1 MYADNCPVK
10 PSIVHHNAVIKVC
23 ARCNDIDAL
32 LGIAA
37 KLPTHGAGAAD
48 NRTFTT
54 VLNALRTDAWQSLHD
69 DTPQGKAERRHR
81 ASMQARRIWGEIIKR
96 WEKGDIKIDEE
107 LVCSMGRILLIA
119 DSERTCRDI
128 LSLVTQTMGI
138 QQPKSL
144 IKMSPRDLRELDGRE
159 GGSPKSD
166 HEMGRSPSPNEP
178 VSDSDEVP
186 DNVPGSEFF
195 PLSKINSKQPPF
207 AQAGCNT
214 LSLVIDTCIRL
225 RAIPAAQDY
234 WGLLTDP
241 DGPHNINPDSD
252 NYHMFLR
259 LLRIQRASRLALEI
273 VRAMR
278 SGRLGSEPIKLE
290 PKTFRIALSACVRD
304 IKNPNVLEHA
314 AALVKMML
322 DTLMSP
328 DIKSLELYLYVA
340 LSSEHS
346 NDWRSL
352 MSVLRGSVL
361 GVRSL
366 RNQMNYSKEK
376 RTPSDEED
384 LVRLMRRLIGGFDII
399 LRKGDGFMD
408 RRDVRA
414 CTEQRDTLM
423 SWVTRSKV
431 PGAKVPGPKLK
442 REKHRRDQMREHA
455 QSFLTRT
462 SLTQAIDG
470 VDEDPWLA
478 EDVNTESNT
487 GVETDDRSSFGQK
500 TRQLTQLKI
509 RHKPIRKLTFEGGA
523 RDRMRR
529 MAHLDEE
536 YAG

>member
-1 MYADNCPVK
+1 
-10 PSIVHHNAVIKVC
+10 
-23 ARCNDIDAL
+23 
-32 LGIAA
+32 
-37 KLPTHGAGAAD
+37 
-48 NRTFTT
+48 
-54 VLNALRTDAWQSLHD
+54 
-69 DTPQGKAERRHR
+69 
-81 ASMQARRIWGEIIKR
+81 MQARRIWGEIIKR

-119 DSERTCRDI
+119 DSERTCRDV

-138 QQPKSL
+138 QQPESL
-144 IKMSPRDLRELDGRE
+144 IQMSPRDLRELDGRE
-159 GGSPKSD
+159 GGSTKSD

-195 PLSKINSKQPPF
+195 PLSKINSKKTPF

-241 DGPHNINPDSD
+241 DGPHNIKPDSD

-278 SGRLGSEPIKLE
+278 SGHLGSEPIKLE

-304 IKNPNVLEHA
+304 IKNSNVLEHA
-314 AALVKMML
+314 GALVRIML

-366 RNQMNYSKEK
+366 RSQMNYTKEK
-376 RTPSDEED
+376 RTSSDKED

-399 LRKGDGFMD
+399 LNKGEGFMD
-408 RRDVRA
+408 RRDTQV
-414 CTEQRDTLM
+414 CIEQRDTLM
-423 SWVTRSKV
+423 SWVTRAGL
-431 PGAKVPGPKLK
+431 PGRKLI
-442 REKHRRDQMREHA
+442 REKHRRDQMRENA
-455 QSFLTRT
+455 RPLLTRA

-478 EDVNTESNT
+478 EDVNTDSNAS
-487 GVETDDRSSFGQK
+487 VETDDQNFFGQK
-500 TRQLTQLKI
+500 KRQDTQFKI
-509 RHKPIRKLTFEGGA
+509 RWKPIRKPTFEGGA

-529 MAHLDEE
+529 MADLDEE
-536 YAG
+536 YDE